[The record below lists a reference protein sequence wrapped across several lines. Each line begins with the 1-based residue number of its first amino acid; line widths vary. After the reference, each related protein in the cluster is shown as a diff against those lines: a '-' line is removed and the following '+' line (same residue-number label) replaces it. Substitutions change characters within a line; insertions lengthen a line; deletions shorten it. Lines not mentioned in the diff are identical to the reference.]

1 MSMRTFQQGLQTP
14 KVQIPW
20 EEAPSWEGK
29 HQLIPNLI
37 FTPNRIRNHVGKHLL
52 WHLQVFQD
60 WNCVRAPLAAP
71 HLTTLITAVIARAY
85 ILGNPD
91 MPPQVLTTTWL
102 VGVND
107 PIRKE
112 NASLSENVILSGD
125 MVAGGQENTCQWV
138 KQMKEIKVTDHDEH
152 WVTRRTAESLY
163 CTLETNTTLYVN
175 YTSI

>member
-1 MSMRTFQQGLQTP
+1 
-14 KVQIPW
+14 
-20 EEAPSWEGK
+20 
-29 HQLIPNLI
+29 
-37 FTPNRIRNHVGKHLL
+37 
-52 WHLQVFQD
+52 
-60 WNCVRAPLAAP
+60 
-71 HLTTLITAVIARAY
+71 
-85 ILGNPD
+85 

-152 WVTRRTAESLY
+152 
-163 CTLETNTTLYVN
+163 
-175 YTSI
+175 